1 MFTKKQLYKLIIP
14 LIIEQILAI
23 TVGMADIMMVSRAGE
38 AAISGVSL
46 VDTLNILLITVF
58 SALATGGAVVA
69 AQSLGNKDN
78 DKARKSGEQLLIVTT
93 TIAVVISLISLIGN
107 YQILRLIYGDID
119 PDIMKNARTY
129 FFITALSFPF
139 LAIYNSCA
147 ALFRA
152 MGNSNVSMKISWGM
166 NGINLAGNAYLI
178 FGLHMG
184 VAGVAIPTLISR
196 AVAAIAIVIL
206 IRNEKNPIY
215 IKKIHRIRFNWPIVK
230 RILNIGV
237 PNGLE
242 NSMFQIGKILVQGL
256 ITSFG
261 TVAITANAVGNTIA
275 GFETIPG
282 SAISLAMITVVGQCV
297 GANDYKQ
304 AKKYTFKLLRI
315 AYLLMIALNVVI
327 IIFADN
333 LLGIYDLS
341 PATMEVAKQ
350 LVLYHSICC
359 MLIWPISFT
368 LPNALRAANDV
379 KFTMITSILSMWF
392 CRIVLS
398 YVFGRYMG
406 LGVLGVWMAMT
417 ADWLVRSIIFM
428 TRFLRGKWKAHAF
441 IE

>member
-14 LIIEQILAI
+14 LIIEQILAV

-38 AAISGVSL
+38 AAISGVSI
-46 VDTLNILLITVF
+46 VDTLNVLLITIF

-69 AQSLGNKDN
+69 AQYLGHKDN
-78 DKARKSGEQLLIVTT
+78 EKASKSGEQLLIVTSS
-93 TIAVVISLISLIGN
+93 IAVVITIIALLGN
-107 YQILRLIYGDID
+107 YSILKIIYGDID
-119 PDIMKNARTY
+119 ADIMRNARTY
-129 FFITALSFPF
+129 FFVTALSFPF
-139 LAIYNSCA
+139 LAMYNSCA

-152 MGNSNVSMKISWGM
+152 MGNSKISMLISWIM
-166 NGINLAGNAYLI
+166 NFINLVGNAYLI
-178 FGLHMG
+178 FVMDMG
-184 VAGVAIPTLISR
+184 VLGVAIPTLISR
-196 AVAAIAIVIL
+196 AVAAILILIL
-206 IRNEKNPIY
+206 IRNQKNPIY
-215 IKKIHRIRFNWPIVK
+215 IRKIHKIRFNWTIVK

-261 TVAITANAVGNTIA
+261 AVAISANAVANTIA

-297 GANDYKQ
+297 GANDFKQ
-304 AKKYTFKLLRI
+304 AKKYAFKLLRI
-315 AYLLMIALNVVI
+315 AFVLMIILNIVI
-327 IIFADN
+327 IIFSDKIV
-333 LLGIYDLS
+333 GIYDLS

-359 MLIWPISFT
+359 MIIWPISFT
-368 LPNALRAANDV
+368 LPSALRAANDV

-398 YVFGRYMG
+398 YVLGRYMG
-406 LGVLGVWMAMT
+406 LGVLGVWIAMT

-428 TRFLRGKWKAHAF
+428 TRFVRGKWKMHAF
-441 IE
+441 VE